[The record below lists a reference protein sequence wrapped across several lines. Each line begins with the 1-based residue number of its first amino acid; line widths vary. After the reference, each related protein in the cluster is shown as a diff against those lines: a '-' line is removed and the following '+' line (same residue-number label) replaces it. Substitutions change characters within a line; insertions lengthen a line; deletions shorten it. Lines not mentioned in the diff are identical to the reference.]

1 VSSPRDQKSAPVEV
15 SWFWDWVPAAGRD
28 AAELSAW
35 TESIASLLDG
45 WAGEKVAA
53 ARAAWPADSDEE
65 FPFTVGEMGSAVAR
79 GLLERADEL
88 PGHCRLI
95 WGAAFFGEDVR
106 WLPLIV
112 GAEFRQARPEDPA
125 YLMAVVGAE
134 GFEDDIR
141 EPNVDYVSTDH
152 GDGIRVL
159 ALARTE
165 AEGVHARVD
174 AALRLEAP
182 AVPDVPAVP
191 DAPEV
196 LGTPSGDIDVLLSTR
211 VSGLDQIAV
220 IGSGVEALMNMIAT
234 QFAAQ
239 PGDAA
244 PQLRFATRAEQ
255 DFS

>member
-1 VSSPRDQKSAPVEV
+1 V
-15 SWFWDWVPAAGRD
+15 SWFWDWVPPAGR
-28 AAELSAW
+28 AAAQQTTW
-35 TESIASLLDG
+35 TESVASLLES

-53 ARAAWPADSDEE
+53 ARAAWPADAEE
-65 FPFTVGEMGSAVAR
+65 KFPFTLGEMGSEVAR

-95 WGAAFFGEDVR
+95 WGAAFFGDDVR
-106 WLPLIV
+106 WVPLIV
-112 GAEFRQARPEDPA
+112 GAEFRQARPEDPG

-134 GFEDDIR
+134 GLPDDIR

-165 AEGVHARVD
+165 AGGIHARLD

-182 AVPDVPAVP
+182 
-191 DAPEV
+191 
-196 LGTPSGDIDVLLSTR
+196 GNDIDVLLSMR

-220 IGSGVEALMNMIAT
+220 IGGGMEALMTMIAT
-234 QFAAQ
+234 QFGAR
-239 PGDAA
+239 PGDDWPA
-244 PQLRFATRAEQ
+244 LRFGTPVEQ
-255 DFS
+255 DVS